1 MGVKIRQWKGAWWIF
16 IDHQGMRKAKRI
28 GVGEP
33 AKKAAKQAAQQ
44 IQARLALGQPAF
56 QSQKSGM
63 TLERYAAVFLERI
76 EHTRKHTTFDDYKKL
91 LDRDILPTLKLL
103 DLQDITREKVKALA
117 LAGLQKGQSPKTVQ
131 NIVRCLS
138 SLFSHALEDNLV
150 KVNPA
155 LKPGKFLPKITKR
168 HKISPLTREEVALLI
183 ETAKA
188 KLPRYYPLFLCAVR
202 TGLRMGELL
211 ALQWD
216 DIDWHG
222 RFIEVRR
229 NYTHFRLTTPK
240 SGESR
245 RVDMSKELA
254 QTLRDC
260 LTERQ
265 IEAAASQWPETP
277 PWVFC
282 SEVGGLLHPHN
293 LRDRVFYGLLTK
305 AKLRKVRF
313 HDLRHT
319 FASLL
324 LQQGESP
331 VYVKEQMGHS
341 SIQVTV
347 DLYGHLIPGGNKQA
361 VDQLDTPAAAWFGGA
376 QSATSAQPAQPG
388 LTPAFSDY
396 PMHPGVT
403 ERIVG
408 VSDGLRTRDLRI
420 HNPAL

>member
-44 IQARLALGQPAF
+44 IQARLALGHPAF

-63 TLERYAAVFLERI
+63 TLERYAEVFLERI

-138 SLFSHALEDNLV
+138 SLLSHALEDNLV
-150 KVNPA
+150 KANPA

-211 ALQWD
+211 ALQWG

-229 NYTHFRLTTPK
+229 NYTHFKLTTPK

-254 QTLRDC
+254 QTLRDV

-265 IEAAASQWPETP
+265 IEAAASQGTETS

-282 SEVGGLLHPHN
+282 SETGGLLHPHN
-293 LRDRVFYGLLTK
+293 LRDWV
-305 AKLRKVRF
+305 
-313 HDLRHT
+313 
-319 FASLL
+319 
-324 LQQGESP
+324 
-331 VYVKEQMGHS
+331 
-341 SIQVTV
+341 
-347 DLYGHLIPGGNKQA
+347 
-361 VDQLDTPAAAWFGGA
+361 
-376 QSATSAQPAQPG
+376 
-388 LTPAFSDY
+388 
-396 PMHPGVT
+396 
-403 ERIVG
+403 
-408 VSDGLRTRDLRI
+408 
-420 HNPAL
+420 